1 MERWSVESLG
11 MVRSLARS
19 PRRAAAGVIALLL
32 MLPVGSAHGLP
43 VGGPRLSSHGR
54 EISQILQRRLI
65 DQLEALGVP
74 EAVIDRIISADAA
87 VDTDRWVYGL
97 PGPDLDGD
105 GTRDVIEW
113 DITLKLS
120 AGTGPQEVVPSI
132 NIEGET
138 RIRIRRGSDGK
149 FIWKKH
155 YDDFV
160 IPIAARVGQKGE
172 RGLLAVG
179 GLLSFFTNEPY
190 INLEALTGTKGKALW
205 FKEYRS
211 VASDGATQ
219 TVVVDAPISLS
230 IFDGAPGRA
239 DDFVIGISTLVSTL
253 TGYTAA
259 TRSVLLRGTDG
270 SDTLHPTVDLGIDWL
285 PYPVG
290 LSDQDLDGLDDYA
303 VTNSIGIDKGGSQEP
318 PSVGGTIYVR
328 KGTDGSELWTTSG
341 LEFTDFA
348 FPYSLP
354 SVTGGR
360 AKEVAI
366 YTTRDPGYERMKS
379 YLLEGEYGLVRWEKD
394 GFAAAPGDVDD
405 DGVIDI
411 LLDEVFVNE
420 ETRKVR
426 YEQLM
431 IEAAGKKIWDRTF
444 RWTYQGTVCPLDLC
458 FSNLFLSAFVMGDVD
473 LDSVAETL
481 GFFASRQNGL
491 FSDQLSFLLDGR
503 DGKTI
508 FRRKALIRSARTA
521 VDGRGIDLSMMA
533 LNGQAFWLETLD
545 GEHQRTL
552 WRSTFE
558 MRDKI
563 PAKRVSL
570 FADGFDVGND
580 RCGEQIFSLNDFNA
594 NATYYVVLDGATGR
608 PIWGNWSGK
617 PAEKPT
623 LRKVSDLN
631 TAC

>member
-1 MERWSVESLG
+1 

-43 VGGPRLSSHGR
+43 VGAPESSRHGR
-54 EISQILQRRLI
+54 EIDQILQRRLV
-65 DQLEALGVP
+65 DQLAALDVP
-74 EAVIDRIISADAA
+74 EAVIDRIRSADAS
-87 VDTDRWVYGL
+87 VDTARLVYGL

-105 GTRDVIEW
+105 RIRDVIEW

-120 AGTGPQEVVPSI
+120 AGMGPQEAVPGI
-132 NIEGET
+132 KLEGET

-160 IPIAARVGQKGE
+160 IPVAARVGQKGE

-211 VASDGATQ
+211 VASDGVTQ
-219 TVVVDAPISLS
+219 AVVVDAPISLS

-239 DDFVIGISTLVSTL
+239 DDVVIGISTLVSTL
-253 TGYTAA
+253 TDYTAA

-290 LSDQDLDGLDDYA
+290 LSDQGLDGLDDYA

-348 FPYSLP
+348 SAYSLP
-354 SVTGGR
+354 NVTGGR

-366 YTTRDPGYERMKS
+366 YTARDPEHERMKT
-379 YLLEGEYGLVRWEKD
+379 YLLEGGFGPVRWEKD
-394 GFAAAPGDVDD
+394 GFAAAPGGVNDE
-405 DGVIDI
+405 GVIDI
-411 LLDEVFVNE
+411 LLDEVFANE

-426 YEQLM
+426 YEQVM
-431 IEAAGKKIWDRTF
+431 VESSGKKIWDRTV
-444 RWTYQGTVCPLDLC
+444 RWTYEGAPCPLELC
-458 FSNLFLSAFVMGDVD
+458 FSSLFLSAYVMGDVD
-473 LDSVAETL
+473 VDSVAETL
-481 GFFASRQNGL
+481 GFFSSNQNGL
-491 FSDQLSFLLDGR
+491 FNDQVSFLLDGKNGR
-503 DGKTI
+503 TI
-508 FRRKALIRSARTA
+508 FRRKALVQSARTA
-521 VDGRGIDLSMMA
+521 VDGRGVDLSMMNVYRGNFR
-533 LNGQAFWLETLD
+533 LKILD

-552 WRSTFE
+552 WKSSFV

-570 FADGFDVGND
+570 FADGFDIGND
-580 RCGEQIFSLNDFNA
+580 RCGEQIFTLNDFNG
-594 NATYYVVLDGATGR
+594 NATYYVVLDGASGR

-617 PAEKPT
+617 PAEKPA